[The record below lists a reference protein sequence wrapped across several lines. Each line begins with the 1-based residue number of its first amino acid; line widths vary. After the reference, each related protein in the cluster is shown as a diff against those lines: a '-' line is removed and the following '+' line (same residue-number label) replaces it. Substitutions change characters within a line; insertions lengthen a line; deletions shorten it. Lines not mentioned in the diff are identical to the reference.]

1 MANNNYEI
9 VRENGRKEEFK
20 LELERLLSCYQLAS
34 YDDRCV
40 VWAIL
45 NKYAVQID

>member
-20 LELERLLSCYQLAS
+20 LELLSARFL
-34 YDDRCV
+34 R
-40 VWAIL
+40 
-45 NKYAVQID
+45 